1 MKKVY
6 GMVGLMECV
15 TQIKV
20 GKARIELHFTGGF
33 PTAYGV
39 SAARYTT
46 DNPVVQKAIENSA
59 EFKRGKI
66 VLLKKY
72 PSPQV
77 ESVVKSKVNPMPE
90 PEQKTSE
97 PEQTIDAPKEETS
110 DETKLKEIEV
120 GCLQDAAAY
129 LKENHGVATRNV
141 TGVAKAQEIGKME
154 NPSADD
160 P

>member
-15 TQIKV
+15 IQIKV

-77 ESVVKSKVNPMPE
+77 EGVVKSKVNPTPE
-90 PEQKTSE
+90 PEQK
-97 PEQTIDAPKEETS
+97 IDDPKEETS

-141 TGVAKAQEIGKME
+141 TGVAKAQEIGKTFGVTFKGI
-154 NPSADD
+154 
-160 P
+160 